1 MEMHPLVVK
10 IGLDGQPMIVFHP
23 GSQAG
28 EADALSQALGVVQTE
43 KRAAHVLPKNL
54 LLRKGFFALR
64 RLFGDSGPV
73 SDWTRSW
80 KVQWEVILV
89 DGASL
94 GTFSS
99 HAKGVAAEVEHI
111 LRTEG

>member
-64 RLFGDSGPV
+64 RLFGDKGRV

-80 KVQWEVILV
+80 RCRWAVELV
-89 DGASL
+89 EGGSL
-94 GTFSS
+94 GTFAS
-99 HAKGVAAEVEHI
+99 HRAGVEAEVKWI
-111 LRTEG
+111 LEQEE